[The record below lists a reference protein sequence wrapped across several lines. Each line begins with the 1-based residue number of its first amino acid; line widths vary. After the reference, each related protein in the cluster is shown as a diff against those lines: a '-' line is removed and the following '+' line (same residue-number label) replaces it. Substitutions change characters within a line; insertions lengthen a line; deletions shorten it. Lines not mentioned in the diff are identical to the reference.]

1 MNLIIVII
9 TIIIIKIIIVVIV
22 FIINTIILIILIVII
37 FIIIFLQW
45 LRDSFYRK
53 EKLLRNFYES
63 PSEENSTK
71 NWPRKLI
78 IKSNDKHPIMIVSIW
93 ILVVFSCLYF
103 YSWFR
108 WFVVVMI
115 ITCIAV
121 RTFNGFDSVELALH
135 GDMVFRDAL
144 TSDAEKKEK
153 KN

>member
-1 MNLIIVII
+1 MRASFFK
-9 TIIIIKIIIVVIV
+9 THFS
-22 FIINTIILIILIVII
+22 FILN
-37 FIIIFLQW
+37 FFEQW
-45 LRDSFYRK
+45 LRDSFFRK
-53 EKLLRNFYES
+53 EKLLQKFYEDQ
-63 PSEENSTK
+63 TK
-71 NWPRKLI
+71 ESLTENWPRKLV
-78 IKSNDKHPIMIVSIW
+78 IKSNGKHPIMSVSVW

-144 TSDAEKKEK
+144 TSEAEKKEK
-153 KN
+153 KIN